1 MSSEKV
7 NYGEVVTT
15 TGFYMALNEGD
26 RVDMAR
32 SSPQEVRIG
41 RPGKRNATGKDGAA
55 SARKTQK
62 QKAQS

>member
-26 RVDMAR
+26 EMV
-32 SSPQEVRIG
+32 
-41 RPGKRNATGKDGAA
+41 
-55 SARKTQK
+55 
-62 QKAQS
+62 